1 MAGTKV
7 IQIDRYKYFKNRFLI
22 EELGEEVEALDFEE
36 FSYTLYVLTKTKKL
50 FAIKF

>member
-7 IQIDRYKYFKNRFLI
+7 SFKLIVKYFKNRFLI
-22 EELGEEVEALDFEE
+22 EELGEEVEAFDFEE